1 MNIKKSILLIILCI
15 INGIQAHAKE
25 NLARNVLIYGVVK
38 PRKMSTTVAIG
49 QGLVNQIFHNIGD
62 SINIGEPLIQ
72 IFERDTVRKYN
83 GTLEG
88 RIAKLH
94 VTQGAAISPG
104 MPLITVVNDKELYL
118 EFSLSPQQAK
128 ELKKG
133 SSLSLYKKR
142 DNSTLRSKELTPE
155 QSISIGVLEKIS
167 PIVDPE
173 TGSILALSG
182 NIKSSDFFIGQV
194 IPVSVNVGVESCDV
208 VCSLNEVNR
217 YAGEFQVAFISDEK
231 VCLRNLKK

>member
-1 MNIKKSILLIILCI
+1 VKIKKIILLTLFVT
-15 INGIQAHAKE
+15 INGLQVHAKE
-25 NLARNVLIYGVVK
+25 NLTRNVLIYGVVK

-94 VTQGAAISPG
+94 VTQAAAISPG

-133 SSLSLYKKR
+133 SALSLYKKG
-142 DNSTLRSKELTPE
+142 DNAPLASKELKQD
-155 QSISIGVLEKIS
+155 QSMNIGFLEKIS

-194 IPVSVNVGVESCDV
+194 IPVSVNVGDESCDI
-208 VCSLNEVNR
+208 VCPINEVNR
-217 YAGEFQVAFISDEK
+217 YAGEFQVAFISDDK
-231 VCLRNLKK
+231 VCLRNIRK